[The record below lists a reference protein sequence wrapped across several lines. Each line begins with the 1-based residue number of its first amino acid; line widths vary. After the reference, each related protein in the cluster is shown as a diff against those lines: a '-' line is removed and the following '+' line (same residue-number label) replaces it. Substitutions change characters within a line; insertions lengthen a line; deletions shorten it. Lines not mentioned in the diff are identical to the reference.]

1 MTVKWLPSYAPVDE
15 EFGNVSLLL
24 HGDGTNGSTT
34 IVDSSPSPK
43 AITVFGDAQI
53 STAIADPFGGTDVG
67 VLAFDGAGDYI
78 TTSAD
83 SAFQL
88 GTGDFTVE
96 FWARPSASNDND
108 GVFTFGT
115 SSSSLAVYILN
126 NSWRIATSGSGGIQV
141 AAAILN
147 TWQHVA
153 VTRSGTSLRF
163 FLNGIQSGLTIS
175 NSTNFVDN
183 QLNIGYYF
191 NTNFAYNGFID
202 EFRLTKS
209 LARYTSNFTPPT
221 APFPDLSPSG
231 RITIEDNSLD
241 VDARQYI
248 INVEEQDG
256 QPLESGVRAAIND
269 FVVGCKTDGIWDAI
283 KSSCILAGARTL
295 SGALVPLTG
304 GAPTNFNFTAVD
316 YDRETGLVGD
326 GSTKYLDSNR
336 AGNADPQ
343 NNQHCSIYVSTAAP
357 GSGSG
362 QGYIGAGD
370 IGGGTTNIVPWAGGP
385 GLYMR
390 SQSNAAQ
397 NVGSVSANGF
407 IGLSRSTNNGYSSR
421 VSNTTSNQSVSSQTP
436 NSLSFTVFSLGSAYY
451 ADGRL
456 SFYSIGESL
465 DLALLDTHVS
475 NLMTAIGAAIP

>member
-256 QPLESGVRAAIND
+256 QSLESGVRTAISD

-283 KSSCILAGARTL
+283 KASCILAGARTL
-295 SGALVPLTG
+295 DGALVPLVG
-304 GAPTNFNFTAVD
+304 GAPTNNNFVSGD

-326 GSTKYLDSNR
+326 GSTKYLGSSRN
-336 AGNADPQ
+336 NTEDPQ
-343 NNQHCSIYVSTAAP
+343 DNTHHAVYASIVDSGSTGRYIEAGGFRYIESRSGELTTRVNDTTSAVTSSSNNAGFIGVSRSSLASYILRASGSDSTKVVTSNQYP
-357 GSGSG
+357 TNEVTVFGSGS
-362 QGYIGAGD
+362 
-370 IGGGTTNIVPWAGGP
+370 NK
-385 GLYMR
+385 
-390 SQSNAAQ
+390 S
-397 NVGSVSANGF
+397 
-407 IGLSRSTNNGYSSR
+407 SSR
-421 VSNTTSNQSVSSQTP
+421 I
-436 NSLSFTVFSLGSAYY
+436 A
-451 ADGRL
+451 
-456 SFYSIGESL
+456 FYSIGEPL
-465 DLALLDTHVS
+465 DLAALDTRVS
-475 NLMTAIGAAIP
+475 NLITAIGAAIP

>member
-126 NSWRIATSGSGGIQV
+126 NSWRIATTGSGGTQV

-256 QPLESGVRAAIND
+256 QSLESGVRTAISD

-283 KSSCILAGARTL
+283 KASCILAGARTL
-295 SGALVPLTG
+295 DGALVPLVG
-304 GAPTNFNFTAVD
+304 GAPTNNNFVSGD

-326 GSTKYLDSNR
+326 GSTKYLGSSRN
-336 AGNADPQ
+336 NTEDPQ
-343 NNQHCSIYVSTAAP
+343 DNTHHAVYASIVDSGSTGRYIEAGGFRYIESRSGELTTRVNDTTSAVTSSSNNAGFIGVSRSSLASYILRASGSDSTKVVTSNQYP
-357 GSGSG
+357 TNEVTVFGSGS
-362 QGYIGAGD
+362 
-370 IGGGTTNIVPWAGGP
+370 NK
-385 GLYMR
+385 
-390 SQSNAAQ
+390 S
-397 NVGSVSANGF
+397 
-407 IGLSRSTNNGYSSR
+407 SSR
-421 VSNTTSNQSVSSQTP
+421 I
-436 NSLSFTVFSLGSAYY
+436 A
-451 ADGRL
+451 
-456 SFYSIGESL
+456 FYSIGEPL
-465 DLALLDTHVS
+465 DLAALDTRVS
-475 NLMTAIGAAIP
+475 NLITAIGAAIP

>member
-256 QPLESGVRAAIND
+256 QSLESGVRTAISD

-283 KSSCILAGARTL
+283 KASCILAGARTL
-295 SGALVPLTG
+295 DGALVPLVG
-304 GAPTNFNFTAVD
+304 GAPTNNNFVSGD

-326 GSTKYLDSNR
+326 GSTKYLGSSRN
-336 AGNADPQ
+336 NTEDPQ
-343 NNQHCSIYVSTAAP
+343 DNTHHAVYASIVDSGSTGRYIEAGGFRYIESRSGELTTRVNDTTSAVTSSSNNAGFIGVSRSSLASYILRASGSNHTKSVTSNQYP
-357 GSGSG
+357 TNEVTVFGSGS
-362 QGYIGAGD
+362 
-370 IGGGTTNIVPWAGGP
+370 NK
-385 GLYMR
+385 
-390 SQSNAAQ
+390 S
-397 NVGSVSANGF
+397 
-407 IGLSRSTNNGYSSR
+407 SSR
-421 VSNTTSNQSVSSQTP
+421 I
-436 NSLSFTVFSLGSAYY
+436 A
-451 ADGRL
+451 
-456 SFYSIGESL
+456 FYSIGESL
-465 DLALLDTHVS
+465 DLAALDTRVS
-475 NLMTAIGAAIP
+475 NLITAIGAAIP

>member
-256 QPLESGVRAAIND
+256 QSLESGVRTAISD

-283 KSSCILAGARTL
+283 KASCILAGARTL
-295 SGALVPLTG
+295 DGALVPLVG
-304 GAPTNFNFTAVD
+304 GAPTNFNFVSGD

-326 GSTKYLDSNR
+326 GSTKYLGSSRN
-336 AGNADPQ
+336 NTEDPQ
-343 NNQHCSIYVSTAAP
+343 DNTHHAVYASIVDSGSTGRYIEAGGFRYIESRSGELTTRVNDTTSAVTSSSNNAGFIGVSRSSLASYILRASGSDSTKVVTSNQYP
-357 GSGSG
+357 TNEVTVFGSGS
-362 QGYIGAGD
+362 
-370 IGGGTTNIVPWAGGP
+370 NK
-385 GLYMR
+385 
-390 SQSNAAQ
+390 S
-397 NVGSVSANGF
+397 
-407 IGLSRSTNNGYSSR
+407 SSR
-421 VSNTTSNQSVSSQTP
+421 I
-436 NSLSFTVFSLGSAYY
+436 A
-451 ADGRL
+451 
-456 SFYSIGESL
+456 FYSIGEPL
-465 DLALLDTHVS
+465 DLAALDTRVS
-475 NLMTAIGAAIP
+475 NLITAIGAAIP

>member
-256 QPLESGVRAAIND
+256 QSLESGVRTAISD

-283 KSSCILAGARTL
+283 KASCILAGARTL
-295 SGALVPLTG
+295 DGALVPLVG
-304 GAPTNFNFTAVD
+304 GAPTNNNFVSGD

-326 GSTKYLDSNR
+326 GSTKYLGSSRN
-336 AGNADPQ
+336 NTEDPQ
-343 NNQHCSIYVSTAAP
+343 DNTHHAVYASIVDSGSTGRYIEAGGFRYIESRSGELTTRVNDTTSAVTSSSNNAGFIGVSRSSLASYILRASGSDSTKVVTSNQYP
-357 GSGSG
+357 TNEVTVFGSGS
-362 QGYIGAGD
+362 
-370 IGGGTTNIVPWAGGP
+370 NK
-385 GLYMR
+385 
-390 SQSNAAQ
+390 S
-397 NVGSVSANGF
+397 
-407 IGLSRSTNNGYSSR
+407 SSR
-421 VSNTTSNQSVSSQTP
+421 I
-436 NSLSFTVFSLGSAYY
+436 A
-451 ADGRL
+451 
-456 SFYSIGESL
+456 FYSIGESL
-465 DLALLDTHVS
+465 DLASLDTRVS
-475 NLMTAIGAAIP
+475 NLITAIGAAIP

>member
-256 QPLESGVRAAIND
+256 QSLESGVRTAISD
-269 FVVGCKTDGIWDAI
+269 FVVGCKTDGIWYAI
-283 KSSCILAGARTL
+283 KASCILAGARTL
-295 SGALVPLTG
+295 DGALVPLVG
-304 GAPTNFNFTAVD
+304 GAPTNNNFVSGD

-326 GSTKYLDSNR
+326 GSTKYLGSSRN
-336 AGNADPQ
+336 NTEDPQ
-343 NNQHCSIYVSTAAP
+343 DNTHHAVYASIVDSGSTGRYIEAGGFRYIESRSGELTTRVNDTTSAVTSSSNNAGFIGVSRSSLASYILRASGSDSTKVVTSNQYP
-357 GSGSG
+357 TNEVTVFGSGS
-362 QGYIGAGD
+362 
-370 IGGGTTNIVPWAGGP
+370 NK
-385 GLYMR
+385 
-390 SQSNAAQ
+390 S
-397 NVGSVSANGF
+397 
-407 IGLSRSTNNGYSSR
+407 SSR
-421 VSNTTSNQSVSSQTP
+421 I
-436 NSLSFTVFSLGSAYY
+436 A
-451 ADGRL
+451 
-456 SFYSIGESL
+456 FYSIGESL
-465 DLALLDTHVS
+465 DLASLDTRVS
-475 NLMTAIGAAIP
+475 NLITAIGAAIP

>member
-256 QPLESGVRAAIND
+256 QSLESGVRTAISD

-283 KSSCILAGARTL
+283 KASCILAGARTL
-295 SGALVPLTG
+295 DGALVPLVG
-304 GAPTNFNFTAVD
+304 GAPTNNNFVSGD

-326 GSTKYLDSNR
+326 GSTKYLGSSRN
-336 AGNADPQ
+336 NTEDPQ
-343 NNQHCSIYVSTAAP
+343 DNTHHAVYASIVDSGSTGRYIEAGGFRYIESRSGELTTRVNDTTSAVTSSSNNAGFIGVSRSSLASYILRASGSDSTKVVTSNQYP
-357 GSGSG
+357 TNEVTVFGSGS
-362 QGYIGAGD
+362 
-370 IGGGTTNIVPWAGGP
+370 NK
-385 GLYMR
+385 
-390 SQSNAAQ
+390 S
-397 NVGSVSANGF
+397 
-407 IGLSRSTNNGYSSR
+407 SSR
-421 VSNTTSNQSVSSQTP
+421 I
-436 NSLSFTVFSLGSAYY
+436 A
-451 ADGRL
+451 
-456 SFYSIGESL
+456 FYSIGESL
-465 DLALLDTHVS
+465 DLAALDTRVS
-475 NLMTAIGAAIP
+475 NLITAIGAAIP